1 MNAYQYKQGMSFQ
14 EAHILANNTLGNSA
28 QNNGL
33 GYMVYTV
40 PQNQFLIGEN
50 GKLNPN
56 AVLGNRV
63 AYENQIYTLK
73 PDNWTKEGT
82 RTGFRQEYNLNISG
96 GNDKYTFMGSL
107 GYLKNEGI
115 SYGSDL
121 ERTTARLKTTFTPYS
136 FMKVGAN
143 ANYTHTDTRSLY
155 DVFGVLYDVAPIYPL
170 YIRDGEGNIMTDS
183 HGKRYDYGY
192 MDVGLSRPVEKE
204 GNPIQ
209 DDILNKNDNNINSF
223 SIQGYATFDFLKYF
237 HLTVNGSTYI
247 TENRWKTTYNPYYGY
262 YINTMSIIHK
272 S

>member
-1 MNAYQYKQGMSFQ
+1 
-14 EAHILANNTLGNSA
+14 
-28 QNNGL
+28 
-33 GYMVYTV
+33 MVYTV

-121 ERTTARLKTTFTPYS
+121 E
-136 FMKVGAN
+136 
-143 ANYTHTDTRSLY
+143 
-155 DVFGVLYDVAPIYPL
+155 
-170 YIRDGEGNIMTDS
+170 
-183 HGKRYDYGY
+183 
-192 MDVGLSRPVEKE
+192 
-204 GNPIQ
+204 
-209 DDILNKNDNNINSF
+209 
-223 SIQGYATFDFLKYF
+223 
-237 HLTVNGSTYI
+237 
-247 TENRWKTTYNPYYGY
+247 
-262 YINTMSIIHK
+262 
-272 S
+272 